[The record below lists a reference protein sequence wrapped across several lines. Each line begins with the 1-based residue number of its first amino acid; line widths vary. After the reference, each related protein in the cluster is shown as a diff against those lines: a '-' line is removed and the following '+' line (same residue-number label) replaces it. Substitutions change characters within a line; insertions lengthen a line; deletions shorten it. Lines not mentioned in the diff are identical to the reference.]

1 MVPALVA
8 DLNNDHVDDIVMM
21 TFDGML
27 IALSGE
33 DLSYL
38 WPAINFTVDAAT
50 ESYS

>member
-1 MVPALVA
+1 MVPALFA
-8 DLNNDHVDDIVMM
+8 DLNNDDVDDIVMM
-21 TFDGML
+21 TFDGIL
-27 IALSGE
+27 FALSGE